1 MIPVVGYMTIMGVVF
16 TVAALIDGFSG
27 GRGEN
32 FDAEEFHRMSSHPTD
47 SDGRFR

>member
-1 MIPVVGYMTIMGVVF
+1 MYPVVGYATILGVVF
-16 TVAALIDGFSG
+16 IVAALIDGFSG

-32 FDAEEFHRMSSHPTD
+32 FDAEEFHRMCSHPTD

>member
-16 TVAALIDGFSG
+16 TVAALIDGFSN
-27 GRGEN
+27 RGED

>member
-16 TVAALIDGFSG
+16 AVAALIDGVAS
-27 GRGEN
+27 RGED
-32 FDAEEFHRMSSHPTD
+32 FDAEEYHRMCSHPTD